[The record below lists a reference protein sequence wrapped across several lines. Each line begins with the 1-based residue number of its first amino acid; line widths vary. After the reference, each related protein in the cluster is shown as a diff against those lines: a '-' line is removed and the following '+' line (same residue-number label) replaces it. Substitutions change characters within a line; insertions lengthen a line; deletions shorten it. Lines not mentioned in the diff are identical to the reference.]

1 MSEKKETV
9 EEFLARGGRIDRS
22 ESIVGDKL
30 LGSSGDSNLHRGHIG
45 YTGLLRVLEKHEGN
59 TTESEWAKSK
69 RLDKEVEDKY
79 EKIHR
84 ERDRRYSEKTLDI
97 SNRI

>member
-1 MSEKKETV
+1 MSEVKKESV
-9 EEFLARGGRIDRS
+9 EEFLARGGRIKRV

-30 LGSSGDSNLHRGHIG
+30 LVTGVYCG
-45 YTGLLRVLEKHEGN
+45 YTNLLRVLETPKSD

-79 EKIHR
+79 EKIHQ
-84 ERDRRYSEKTLDI
+84 ERDRRYSEK
-97 SNRI
+97 NA